1 MTAEVSAGTAPQGRP
16 RHECGGEG
24 VSPVPAAGNKWIGR
38 SVTRLE
44 DPPLVRG
51 RGRFA
56 ADISFAHQLH
66 MRIVRAHHAHG
77 KIVSIDTSA
86 ARALPGVRCGV
97 DRSRYCGGAADR
109 FPRGT
114 NSRVRALSAAG
125 AGDRAGAIR
134 RRAGRRGVRRRSLP
148 GRGRGGSRLVRR
160 RGDAGPARRRRRARR
175 ILARPQH
182 GSVRDPPGLWRR
194 RRGPALRAR
203 LSSSSN

>member
-1 MTAEVSAGTAPQGRP
+1 MTAEVGAGTAAQGRP

-24 VSPVPAAGNKWIGR
+24 VSPVPAASNKWIGR

-86 ARALPGVRCGV
+86 ARALPGVLAV
-97 DRSRYCGGAADR
+97 WTAADLAEVPPIDFR
-109 FPRGT
+109 DGRIPAFEPYRQPVLAT
-114 NSRVRALSAAG
+114 EKVRY
-125 AGDRAGAIR
+125 
-134 RRAGRRGVRRRSLP
+134 V
-148 GRGRGGSRLVRR
+148 
-160 RGDAGPARRRRRARR
+160 
-175 ILARPQH
+175 
-182 GSVRDPPGLWRR
+182 
-194 RRGPALRAR
+194 
-203 LSSSSN
+203 